1 MTRLHHSS
9 RHRSPRAALSLCR
22 SARVLLAA
30 VAFAAAVPL
39 QAQNYPERPVRA
51 VVPFPA
57 AGGTD
62 ILARLFLQ
70 KIAERI
76 GANFVIDNRAGAGG
90 TIGTEIVAKA
100 PADGYTILVC
110 SSRHTINPSVY
121 KKLGYNPSR
130 DFAPVTMIASGP
142 GLLVVHPSVPAKSV
156 KELIALAKAKPGQ
169 LNYAS
174 AGNGTPPH
182 LAAELF
188 KSMAGVDLVHVP
200 YKGNVPAFVDLI
212 SGAVSLSF
220 PTITSG
226 LPQVR
231 AGKLRALGVTSKERS
246 SVVPDVPTIAE
257 AGLPGY
263 ESSTWYGMLAPAG
276 TPRVVVNKLHHEM
289 VEVLELSDIRE
300 KLAAQGLEPVGNAP
314 AEFASIISAELVKWH
329 KVVSAAGVKAE

>member
-1 MTRLHHSS
+1 MTRLDHSSLRHSS
-9 RHRSPRAALSLCR
+9 RAAPSLR
-22 SARVLLAA
+22 RHARFLIAA
-30 VAFAAAVPL
+30 VALVAAAPL
-39 QAQNYPERPVRA
+39 QAQKYPERPVRA

-100 PADGYTILVC
+100 PPDGYTILVC
-110 SSRHTINPSVY
+110 SSSHTINPSVY
-121 KKLGYNPSR
+121 KKLGYDPAR

-188 KSMAGVDLVHVP
+188 KSMAGIDLVHVP

-231 AGKLRALGVTSKERS
+231 AGKLRALGVTSKARS

-276 TPRVVVNKLHHEM
+276 TPKGIVMKLHQEM
-289 VEVLELSDIRE
+289 VEALKTPDMRE
-300 KLAAQGLEPVGNAP
+300 KLAAQGLEPVGNTP
-314 AEFASIISAELVKWH
+314 AEFASIISAELVKWG
-329 KVVSAAGVKAE
+329 KVVAAAGVKAE